1 VDDAAHAGGPQA
13 VAKGRR
19 LNAAE
24 RAQVK
29 AVEVAVK
36 DAMRI
41 FDIRMSDQEE
51 PAQRR

>member
-1 VDDAAHAGGPQA
+1 VHNAADAGGPQA
-13 VAKGRR
+13 VAERPR
-19 LNAAE
+19 LSAAQ

-29 AVEVAVK
+29 AVEVPVK

-51 PAQRR
+51 PAQCR

>member
-1 VDDAAHAGGPQA
+1 VHDAAHAGGAQP
-13 VAKGRR
+13 VAERRR
-19 LNAAE
+19 LGAAQ

-29 AVEVAVK
+29 AVEVSVE